1 MTIKVTEEMRQAG
14 LRELQG
20 ELTDDELAALLHRAE
35 VDNYF
40 DAVEIPGQV
49 KPGWEEVSEF
59 LEQILTPNEEI
70 NQ

>member
-1 MTIKVTEEMRQAG
+1 MTIKVTEEMM
-14 LRELQG
+14 
-20 ELTDDELAALLHRAE
+20 LHRAE

-49 KPGWEEVSEF
+49 KPGWEEVSAF